1 MKLQAVVL
9 KVEQCKPI
17 SFIPE
22 DQVRANELNYLSVQI
37 CAPPSNELLS

>member
-22 DQVRANELNYLSVQI
+22 DQVRANEITFIGTNWRASFK
-37 CAPPSNELLS
+37 